1 MHARRGNM
9 PLHCVVSPGDRPLRC
24 SDSRGGGTGRG
35 RGALRSVLC
44 AECRECPVTPVC
56 PVSVYK
62 PNAKAQSPGALSTGL
77 RCRSRPAPSRS
88 AARAPPAPSICGA
101 ARALGVPQCR
111 ESSARG
117 GNGTKQKGSGGSL
130 GGRGRG
136 SGVGG
141 GATSS
146 SGTDIYTLRL
156 FRRRRGSQAK
166 RVPTYFIYINV
177 GR

>member
-35 RGALRSVLC
+35 KGALRSVLC
-44 AECRECPVTPVC
+44 AECRVSSDTSVPCRLSVRLYISPTQRLKALAPCPRACAVVRGPH
-56 PVSVYK
+56 P
-62 PNAKAQSPGALSTGL
+62 L
-77 RCRSRPAPSRS
+77 
-88 AARAPPAPSICGA
+88 APPRVLHRGSPSICGA

-117 GNGTKQKGSGGSL
+117 GNGTQQQGRGGSL
-130 GGRGRG
+130 GGWGRG

-146 SGTDIYTLRL
+146 SGHRYIYST
-156 FRRRRGSQAK
+156 A
-166 RVPTYFIYINV
+166 I
-177 GR
+177 